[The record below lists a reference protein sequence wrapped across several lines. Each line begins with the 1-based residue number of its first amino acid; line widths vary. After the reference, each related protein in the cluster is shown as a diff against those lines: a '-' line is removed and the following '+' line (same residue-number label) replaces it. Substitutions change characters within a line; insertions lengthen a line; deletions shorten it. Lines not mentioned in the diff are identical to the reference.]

1 MVRTGISLIALLAAT
16 PALAQ
21 DDDIIV
27 TASGIEQSRD
37 EVGQAI
43 TVIDAQT
50 IQTRQVIDVVDL
62 LATTPGVR
70 FNRNGSTGG
79 VTGVSLRG
87 AETTQTLVLI
97 DGVKVN
103 DPSGIGDG
111 YDFGHLLT
119 GNISRIEV
127 LRGSNS
133 VVHGSQAIGG
143 VVRVERPL
151 EHRVRRVRL
160 LREDG
165 TRRPRPARAEDR
177 ALRQHPPG
185 ILGRCGGRGRS

>member
-97 DGVKVN
+97 DGVTVMT
-103 DPSGIGDG
+103 S
-111 YDFGHLLT
+111 
-119 GNISRIEV
+119 
-127 LRGSNS
+127 
-133 VVHGSQAIGG
+133 AI
-143 VVRVERPL
+143 
-151 EHRVRRVRL
+151 
-160 LREDG
+160 
-165 TRRPRPARAEDR
+165 
-177 ALRQHPPG
+177 
-185 ILGRCGGRGRS
+185 C